1 MGLFRLGWTQWLLRD
16 KALGGFDGT
25 QILSHVEATVIWCPM
40 VPIKDRPKTRKDLF
54 NQNRTQNAGCSP
66 QFLSTYHFL
75 GSSHDWILE
84 DPFTGDG
91 CLDALAVSKFPT
103 WSWISWALIGFPP
116 FDSRAFAF
124 GYMLEQNW
132 GEENTEQTEGL

>member
-1 MGLFRLGWTQWLLRD
+1 MGLFRLGWTQWLLCD

-54 NQNRTQNAGCSP
+54 NQNCTQNAGCSP

-91 CLDALAVSKFPT
+91 CLDALAVFKFPT
-103 WSWISWALIGFPP
+103 WSWISWALIRFPP
-116 FDSRAFAF
+116 FDSRAFA
-124 GYMLEQNW
+124 
-132 GEENTEQTEGL
+132 

>member
-54 NQNRTQNAGCSP
+54 NQNCTQNASKCRL
-66 QFLSTYHFL
+66 FTTVFVNLSFL
-75 GSSHDWILE
+75 GKLS
-84 DPFTGDG
+84 
-91 CLDALAVSKFPT
+91 
-103 WSWISWALIGFPP
+103 
-116 FDSRAFAF
+116 
-124 GYMLEQNW
+124 
-132 GEENTEQTEGL
+132 